1 MAPPPDTPTPTAPPG
16 APPVR
21 ASDDDRAAT
30 VRVLQDAVARGLLTA
45 EEGGERMAAAF
56 TAVHLRDLPPLT
68 ADLRPAATA
77 APARTAPGWG
87 VLAAMLLDQLRTSL
101 RRPGT
106 TRLHPAR
113 VAVVVGFGLLV
124 VVLLGSLAGE
134 LFFDGAGEHV
144 PGDFHYR

>member
-1 MAPPPDTPTPTAPPG
+1 MAPSPDTTTPTAPPG

-30 VRVLQDAVARGLLTA
+30 VRVLQDAMARGLLTV

-56 TAVHLRDLPPLT
+56 AAVHLRDLPPLT
-68 ADLRPAATA
+68 ADLQPAATA

-113 VAVVVGFGLLV
+113 VAAAVVLGLLV
-124 VVLLGSLAGE
+124 LAVLGSLAGE
-134 LFFDGAGEHV
+134 LFFDGGGGHG
-144 PGDFHYR
+144 PGGFGHR